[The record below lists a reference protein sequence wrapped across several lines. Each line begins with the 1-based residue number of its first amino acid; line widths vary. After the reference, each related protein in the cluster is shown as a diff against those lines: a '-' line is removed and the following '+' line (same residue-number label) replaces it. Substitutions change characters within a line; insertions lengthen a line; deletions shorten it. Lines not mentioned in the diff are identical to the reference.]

1 MNDNRTHQVSIAY
14 PILEQYMPRLS
25 VVLEISEWK
34 TTIGRTCKI
43 LQCELLVHFSGRSGR

>member
-1 MNDNRTHQVSIAY
+1 MNDNRTHPVSIAY